1 MDKKMIMTV
10 LVAVALSYVL
20 FGHRNGGLSVMGGA
34 SLGSGS
40 ANANAGA
47 NAGANAMAQ

>member
-1 MDKKMIMTV
+1 MDRKMIMTV
-10 LVAVALSYVL
+10 VVAVALSYVL
-20 FGHRNGGLSVMGGA
+20 FGRKNGGLSVMGGA

-40 ANANAGA
+40 ANANA

>member
-1 MDKKMIMTV
+1 MIMTV
-10 LVAVALSYVL
+10 VVAVALSYVL
-20 FGHRNGGLSVMGGA
+20 FGRKNGGLSVMGGA

-40 ANANAGA
+40 ANAGA

>member
-1 MDKKMIMTV
+1 MDRKMIMTV
-10 LVAVALSYVL
+10 VVAVALSYVL
-20 FGHRNGGLSVMGGA
+20 FGRRNGGLSVMGGA

-40 ANANAGA
+40 ANAGA